1 MTTEIIL
8 FGNAIRG
15 DFFLVI
21 LLLFLVTATI
31 VVVTLLRKGRR
42 KTSKTEL
49 ETLLSNPE
57 VIKALNS
64 GNEGLTQLIKYLES
78 RDQQRQKEDALIT
91 TISTKIINDIEW
103 DVAGLLGVGVTIVL
117 LFMVVSG
124 TSAQTPEQ
132 LFTGWLLI
140 LGYYFGKG
148 ARK

>member
-78 RDQQRQKEDALIT
+78 RDQQRQKED
-91 TISTKIINDIEW
+91 
-103 DVAGLLGVGVTIVL
+103 GLSPSRYVL
-117 LFMVVSG
+117 H
-124 TSAQTPEQ
+124 
-132 LFTGWLLI
+132 
-140 LGYYFGKG
+140 
-148 ARK
+148 R

>member
-57 VIKALNS
+57 VIKAFNS
-64 GNEGLTQLIKYLES
+64 GNEGQPF
-78 RDQQRQKEDALIT
+78 QG
-91 TISTKIINDIEW
+91 STYTC
-103 DVAGLLGVGVTIVL
+103 VTDR
-117 LFMVVSG
+117 
-124 TSAQTPEQ
+124 
-132 LFTGWLLI
+132 
-140 LGYYFGKG
+140 YY
-148 ARK
+148 R